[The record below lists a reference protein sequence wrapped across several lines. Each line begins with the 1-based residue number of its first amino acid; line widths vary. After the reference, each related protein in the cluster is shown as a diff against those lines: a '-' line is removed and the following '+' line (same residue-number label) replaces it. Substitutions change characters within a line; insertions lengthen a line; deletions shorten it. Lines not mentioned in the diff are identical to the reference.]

1 MKNQLAIIPETQY
14 FTMRGKAEVRREE
27 PEKEPT
33 NPKKPTAGETEVK
46 TATVK
51 TEVISSPKAGLS
63 SATIVDFVTHSATQ
77 TQKAGTVLGRLLQLG
92 DIILL
97 EGDLGV
103 GKTTFT
109 KGVGQGLLVEGYI
122 NSPTFTL
129 VNEYQGRLPLYHLDC
144 YRLESGREALDF
156 GLEEYLYGEGVIII
170 EWPERIAEVLPTE
183 VLRVKLGYVNDTKR
197 TIRLEP
203 MGTRYVALTAE
214 FKKAA
219 FGA

>member
-1 MKNQLAIIPETQY
+1 L
-14 FTMRGKAEVRREE
+14 RREE
-27 PEKEPT
+27 PEKESI
-33 NPKKPTAGETEVK
+33 NPKKPTSTAGK
-46 TATVK
+46 TVAKVTAAK
-51 TEVISSPKAGLS
+51 PESRPGPS

-77 TQKAGTVLGRLLQLG
+77 TQKAGAVLGRLLQPG

-109 KGVGQGLLVEGYI
+109 KGIGQGLLVEGYV

-156 GLEEYLYGEGVIII
+156 GLEEYLYGEGAIII
-170 EWPERIAEVLPTE
+170 EWPERIAEVLPSE

-197 TIRLEP
+197 AIRLEP
-203 MGTRYVALTAE
+203 LGARYVALTTE
-214 FKKAA
+214 FKKTA

>member
-1 MKNQLAIIPETQY
+1 MQPEASQNKQSKTTSPDGFKAADKLSSIQPET
-14 FTMRGKAEVRREE
+14 R
-27 PEKEPT
+27 PT
-33 NPKKPTAGETEVK
+33 KPA
-46 TATVK
+46 A
-51 TEVISSPKAGLS
+51 P
-63 SATIVDFVTHSATQ
+63 SAAIVDFVTHSAVQ
-77 TQKAGTVLGRLLQLG
+77 TQKAGAVLGRLLGIG

-97 EGDLGV
+97 EGDLGA

-109 KGVGQGLLVEGYI
+109 KGVGQGLEVEGYV

-129 VNEYQGRLPLYHLDC
+129 VNEYYGRLPLYHLDC

-156 GLEEYLYGEGVIII
+156 GLEEYLYGEGATII
-170 EWPERIAEVLPTE
+170 EWPERIAEVLPDE

-203 MGTRYVALTAE
+203 YGPRYIELVSE

>member
-1 MKNQLAIIPETQY
+1 MADST
-14 FTMRGKAEVRREE
+14 R
-27 PEKEPT
+27 
-33 NPKKPTAGETEVK
+33 
-46 TATVK
+46 
-51 TEVISSPKAGLS
+51 SS
-63 SATIVDFVTHSATQ
+63 IVDFVSHSAVQ
-77 TQKAGTVLGRLLQLG
+77 TQKAGAVLGRLLERG

-97 EGDLGV
+97 EGELGA

-109 KGVGQGLLVEGYI
+109 KGVGQGLDVGGYV

-156 GLEEYLYGEGVIII
+156 GLEEYLYGEGATII
-170 EWPERIAEVLPTE
+170 EWPERISEVLPGE
-183 VLRVKLGYVNDTKR
+183 CLRVKLSYVNETKR
-197 TIRLEP
+197 ALRLEP
-203 MGTRYVALTAE
+203 SGARYVAMVGE